1 MINIRGETMKKD
13 IILELEKEL
22 SFSFPKNT
30 RFEESDTYKLTHTES
45 TTTVYY
51 SVKTDIARALLK
63 LKEKG
68 IEKPFT
74 DESKL
79 TFDSLGIMIDCSRNA
94 VRTVSFLKQTLRHLA
109 FMGYTTVQL
118 YTEDTFLVDGF
129 EYIGYLRGAYSK
141 EELKELDDYA
151 HELGIEMIPC
161 IQTLAHL
168 NQMKRWYPHL
178 FDIDDILLVDSDETY
193 KFIESMV
200 KTVKS
205 VFRSKKINIGMD
217 EANMVGLGK
226 YLNIHGYQNRFE
238 ILLRHLNKVVSI
250 VTNYGYEPMMWS
262 DMFFRL
268 ENNGSY
274 YGDKVP
280 LRIKD
285 LIPREVS
292 LVYWDYY
299 HTDTKDYDRMMDAH
313 RQLKDELI
321 FAGGSWLWKG
331 IVPNNTFSIR
341 TVDGF
346 IPAARKHG
354 VNHIF
359 TTTWGD
365 NGAEASL
372 FSVLPSLFYLSERA
386 YGLDDKNRIKERFE
400 VFTGIPF
407 DDFVALDEA
416 DFLGED
422 INYVANPSKY
432 FLYNDPLLGLF
443 DGLAKK
449 RFEESIQVIK
459 KKLKPHLD
467 SKYGYIFKSIYDL
480 LNVLSIKITLG
491 IQTRDAYRK
500 NDKEHLLK
508 LIDELYPNTIKNI
521 NTFYHSF
528 SKQWHHENKPHG
540 FDVEDIR
547 IGGLLKRM
555 EVAHHKLRLFYNQS
569 IMTIHELDEDIKPI
583 SKGENTHI
591 YFNNWRTIVSVNIV

>member
-1 MINIRGETMKKD
+1 MTKDMI
-13 IILELEKEL
+13 LALEKEL
-22 SFSFPKNT
+22 AFSFPTNT
-30 RFEESDTYKLTHTES
+30 TFEKSDDYKLIHS
-45 TTTVYY
+45 DVLTTVYY

-68 IEKPFT
+68 LKKPFT

-94 VRTVSFLKQTLRHLA
+94 VRNLAFLKQMLRHLA

-118 YTEDTFLVDGF
+118 YTEDTFLVDDF
-129 EYIGYLRGAYSK
+129 EYIGYLRGAYTK

-151 HELGIEMIPC
+151 DALGIEMIPC

-178 FDIDDILLVDSDETY
+178 FDLDDILLVDSDETY
-193 KFIESMV
+193 KFIEAMV

-250 VTNYGYEPMMWS
+250 VKNYGYEPMIWS

-285 LIPREVS
+285 LIPSEVS

-299 HTDTKDYDRMMDAH
+299 HTETSEYDRMMSAH
-313 RQLKDELI
+313 KQLKDELI

-331 IVPNNTFSIR
+331 IVPNNTFSMR

-372 FSVLPSLFYLSERA
+372 YSVLPSLFYLSERSH
-386 YGLDDKNRIKERFE
+386 GLDDQTQIRKRFE

-407 DDFVALDEA
+407 DDFIALDEA
-416 DFLGED
+416 DFLGEA

-432 FLYNDPLLGLF
+432 FFYNDPLLGLF
-443 DGLAKK
+443 DGLADK
-449 RFEESIQVIK
+449 RFEESIPLIQ
-459 KKLKPHLD
+459 KKLKRHLD
-467 SKYGYIFKSIYDL
+467 SKYGHVFKSIYDL
-480 LNVLSIKITLG
+480 LNVLSTKITLG
-491 IQTRDAYRK
+491 IKTREAYRN
-500 NDKEHLLK
+500 NDPQLLQK
-508 LIDELYPNTIKNI
+508 LINEIYPKTIANI
-521 NTFYHSF
+521 ETFYQSF
-528 SKQWHHENKPHG
+528 YKQWHDENRPHG

-547 IGGLLKRM
+547 IGGLLRRM
-555 EVAHHKLRLFYNQS
+555 HSALNKLKMFYNKE
-569 IMTIHELDEDIKPI
+569 ILIIEELDEDIKPI
-583 SKGENTHI
+583 MKTSNPHI
-591 YFNNWRTIVSVNIV
+591 YFNNWRTTVSVNIV